1 MSEYCNN
8 VNIMTVSE
16 VVRFIRNTKPFS
28 LEQIGNMF
36 GVSKSAVWQWEN
48 GAVEPRRS
56 IKERLYKYADF
67 LQRTI
72 ESNQIDTADSSI
84 KNEVYNPEHYKLNG
98 LNIEVVDVIKAVLT
112 EEEFKGWCRGNALK
126 YLMRAGKKDKSKEKQ
141 DFEKAGVFISW
152 LVD

>member
-16 VVRFIRNTKPFS
+16 VVRFIRNTKLIS
-28 LEQIGNMF
+28 LEQLGNMF
-36 GVSKSAVWQWEN
+36 GVSKAAVWQWKN

-67 LQRTI
+67 LQRQN
-72 ESNQIDTADSSI
+72 ESNQINTTDRGVKD
-84 KNEVYNPEHYKLNG
+84 EVHNPDHYKLSG

-112 EEEFKGWCRGNALK
+112 EDEFKGWCRGNALK